1 MIVLKEPSVHEDN
14 SDNEEQNMSSCKEL
28 ELDKDNEVSLRYDL
42 IHFQLRFHVNRNR
55 CDGFHL

>member
-1 MIVLKEPSVHEDN
+1 MHEDN
-14 SDNEEQNMSSCKEL
+14 SDNEEQNTSSCKEL